1 MVFRLINGW
10 INISMSCRMNSMT
23 ESGFL
28 DSRAAM
34 VEEKLEIRAILM

>member
-1 MVFRLINGW
+1 MVFSIDKWMEQYINVMQNEFHDRIW
-10 INISMSCRMNSMT
+10 
-23 ESGFL
+23 FL

>member
-1 MVFRLINGW
+1 
-10 INISMSCRMNSMT
+10 MSCRMNSMT

-28 DSRAAM
+28 DSRVAM